1 MFTTLV
7 VNITTCCVLFTTVP
21 QISLLSFYSAW
32 FLKEL
37 SPPTS
42 DDIEM
47 RVCRDESRANE
58 DIAMSSVE
66 IYVEC
71 M

>member
-1 MFTTLV
+1 MLPVHFIVIIHCGMEVGVAQLA
-7 VNITTCCVLFTTVP
+7 P
-21 QISLLSFYSAW
+21 AW

-42 DDIEM
+42 DEIEM
-47 RVCRDESRANE
+47 RVCRDESRATE

-66 IYVEC
+66 IYVQ
-71 M
+71 